1 MYQPAR
7 ICGASYKAPQCA
19 QSNSLLVALLSLTG
33 QWCLLRASS
42 MTCPVAIFALVTV
55 FAIQHILFT
64 ICDPQL
70 KLYNVI
76 FVDVMSGEE
85 VTWVH
90 EEYFGKE

>member
-1 MYQPAR
+1 
-7 ICGASYKAPQCA
+7 
-19 QSNSLLVALLSLTG
+19 
-33 QWCLLRASS
+33 
-42 MTCPVAIFALVTV
+42 MTRPVAIFALVTV

-76 FVDVMSGEE
+76 FVDVMSGEK